1 MSNAALL
8 EVRDLVK
15 HFPVRRGIVFPRT
28 VGHVQAVNGV
38 SLALRRGETLALVGE
53 SGCGKSTLG
62 RLLLRLIE
70 PTSGSV
76 RFDGIDVSGLAPQ
89 ALRALRRRM
98 QMIFQDPFAS
108 LHPRLSVGRILA
120 EPIELHLKL
129 PSRVVRE
136 RVQELLAV
144 VGLAPYHAE
153 RYPHEFSGGQ
163 RQRIG
168 IARALAT
175 RPELVVCD
183 EPVSALDV
191 SIQAHIINLLGDLKQ
206 EFGLSYI
213 FIAHDLA
220 VVRHIADRIAVMYL
234 GEIVEIGDKRAVTA
248 APRHPYTRAL
258 LSAVPRPEAG
268 RRQARSI
275 PMGDVPSPLAPP
287 PGCKFHPRCPLAVAR
302 CKTEAPPLRTLA
314 DGRQAACHRV
324 EEIPPW
330 QGVEGAGFSPAVRA
344 RLEVI
349 AGRRAAHDASAVS
362 PRSGITPKVS
372 V

>member
-1 MSNAALL
+1 
-8 EVRDLVK
+8 LV
-15 HFPVRRGIVFPRT
+15 
-28 VGHVQAVNGV
+28 
-38 SLALRRGETLALVGE
+38 
-53 SGCGKSTLG
+53 C
-62 RLLLRLIE
+62 
-70 PTSGSV
+70 
-76 RFDGIDVSGLAPQ
+76 FDGIDVRGLDSH

-108 LHPRLSVGRILA
+108 LNPRLSVGRILS

-129 PSRVVRE
+129 PPVEVRE
-136 RVQELLAV
+136 RVQELLSV
-144 VGLAPYHAE
+144 VGLAPYHAD
-153 RYPHEFSGGQ
+153 RFPHEFSGGQ

-175 RPELVVCD
+175 RPDLIICD

-206 EFGLSYI
+206 QFGLSYI

-234 GEIVEIGDKRAVTA
+234 GEIVETGDKRAVTGT
-248 APRHPYTRAL
+248 PRHPYTRAL

-268 RRQARSI
+268 RRRTRSI

-287 PGCKFHPRCPLAVAR
+287 LGCKFHPRCPFAVER
-302 CKTEAPPLRTLA
+302 CTTEAPELRTLA
-314 DGRQAACHRV
+314 DGRQAACHRI
-324 EEIPPW
+324 EELPTW
-330 QGVEGAGFSPAVRA
+330 QGVAGMGYSPVVRA

-349 AGRRAAHDASAVS
+349 ASRRAALEVS
-362 PRSGITPKVS
+362 IGPGGQPVTPRVSGRRDPST
-372 V
+372 